1 LFFKFKTEQAFSQ
14 CFFGIYKAK
23 KKIVIEKKM
32 GEKEK
37 KIVKK
42 ELKIGCLQKL

>member
-14 CFFGIYKAK
+14 CCFGIYKAK
-23 KKIVIEKKM
+23 KIVIEKKT
-32 GEKEK
+32 GENEK

-42 ELKIGCLQKL
+42 RVENWLLTKLV